1 MASRPSPPNASR
13 GVPHEEQFSHIAT
26 EHVPCR
32 MPMQVNGAAFSGL
45 FDLPQFASKR
55 IGVREL
61 SSGSVGGAAGS
72 GKPGPVGFCGLGI
85 MGTAMARNLLKAGYP
100 VMVFNRSAS
109 KCAELV
115 SEGAMQAPTAK
126 AVVEQC
132 ALTIGM
138 VSDPEAALALALGPD
153 GVVEGISAGKGYV
166 DMSTVDVATS
176 KAIAD
181 AVTSAGGRFLEAP
194 VSGSKGPAIA
204 GQLVILAAGDESLYE
219 EAAPLFDV
227 MGKKRLHLGEVG
239 RGAQMKLIVNM
250 VMGSM
255 QAAFSE
261 GMGLTEQS
269 GLRVDE
275 FLDVVSAGAMTCPMF
290 QLKGPLMAKGDYT
303 TAFPLK
309 HAQKD
314 MRLALALGDQVKQA
328 MPVAAAANEAFKAAR
343 AAGHGDADFS
353 AVHLV
358 TTRK

>member
-1 MASRPSPPNASR
+1 
-13 GVPHEEQFSHIAT
+13 
-26 EHVPCR
+26 
-32 MPMQVNGAAFSGL
+32 
-45 FDLPQFASKR
+45 
-55 IGVREL
+55 
-61 SSGSVGGAAGS
+61 
-72 GKPGPVGFCGLGI
+72 
-85 MGTAMARNLLKAGYP
+85 
-100 VMVFNRSAS
+100 MVFNRTGS

-138 VSDPEAALALALGPD
+138 VSDPDAAIALALGPD
-153 GVVEGISAGKGYV
+153 GVVEGISAGEGYV

-219 EAAPLFDV
+219 EAAPF
-227 MGKKRLHLGEVG
+227 
-239 RGAQMKLIVNM
+239 
-250 VMGSM
+250 
-255 QAAFSE
+255 FE

-269 GLRVDE
+269 GLRVED

-328 MPVAAAANEAFKAAR
+328 MP
-343 AAGHGDADFS
+343 
-353 AVHLV
+353 
-358 TTRK
+358 